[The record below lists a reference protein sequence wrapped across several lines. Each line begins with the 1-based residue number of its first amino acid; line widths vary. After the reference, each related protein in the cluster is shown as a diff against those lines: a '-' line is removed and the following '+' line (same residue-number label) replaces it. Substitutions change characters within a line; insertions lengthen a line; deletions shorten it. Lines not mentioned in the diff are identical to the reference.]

1 LSYEQTQL
9 DIFSLR
15 NDRFCVYSIN
25 VYYWQNGEQVCLS
38 TGRRNQRFG
47 KRHLQKSQVLEI
59 EVPSDANGEEHS
71 QSNESFDQLYVLFS
85 FVFPPY

>member
-1 LSYEQTQL
+1 MSYEQTQL

-38 TGRRNQRFG
+38 TGKRNQRFG
-47 KRHLQKSQVLEI
+47 KRHLQKSQVFEI
-59 EVPSDANGEEHS
+59 ELPSDADEEQS
-71 QSNESFDQLYVLFS
+71 QSNESVDQLYVLFS
-85 FVFPPY
+85 LVFPPN